1 MRLSLCV
8 SVILQKYNIICSNA
22 RADRLHHLAWASGKA
37 LPDHVKEKLSPAEVN
52 YYQRYIEAIDEYN
65 KSMMQG
71 AMTMDLTVDLTP
83 PKELFIEVRVKQDYG
98 TVMLTE
104 SGEVNLTKGSTHLLR
119 RTEVENLIK
128 KGVLE
133 EVI

>member
-1 MRLSLCV
+1 MHR
-8 SVILQKYNIICSNA
+8 NIRCGLAYVNA
-22 RADRLHHLAWASGKA
+22 RLDRLHHLAWGSGKA
-37 LPDHVKEKLSPAEVN
+37 MPDHIKEKLSPAEVN
-52 YYQRYIEAIDEYN
+52 YYQRYVDAIDEYN

-71 AMTMDLTVDLTP
+71 AMIMDLTVDLTP
-83 PKELFIEVRVKQDYG
+83 PKELFIEVRVKQDLG

-104 SGEVNLTKGSTHLLR
+104 SGQVNLAKGSTHLLR